1 MHGGIAIV
9 VYLVFYL
16 VIFGLDEVK
25 WMLIN
30 AVLDVT
36 RSRENP
42 TRRRVVE
49 ALYVIVSLAF
59 YGALWLARGPGET
72 QDQIPL

>member
-1 MHGGIAIV
+1 
-9 VYLVFYL
+9 
-16 VIFGLDEVK
+16 
-25 WMLIN
+25 
-30 AVLDVT
+30 
-36 RSRENP
+36 
-42 TRRRVVE
+42 VVE